1 MKCDLLFHYRDAK
14 KISFYYFGDTKL
26 CAKHEKTREFHLYR
40 WDHDCKV
47 NEWCLV
53 DCFHREF
60 KVPTQIM
67 VRDYCIA
74 KYKMLM
80 SFRTI
85 FFVIQNIHVNS
96 NPGPLLMEGNMY
108 DQDCVDVYRVYNIID
123 DGNPLYEF
131 ISRIGTKKG
140 QV

>member
-14 KISFYYFGDTKL
+14 KISFYYFGETKL

-74 KYKMLM
+74 KYKMFLM

-85 FFVIQNIHVNS
+85 FFVIQSIYVNS
-96 NPGPLLMEGNMY
+96 NPGSLLMEGNMKMSM
-108 DQDCVDVYRVYNIID
+108 IKIA
-123 DGNPLYEF
+123 
-131 ISRIGTKKG
+131 
-140 QV
+140 